1 MDKINELVQWI
12 GSIELS
18 QVINVIIC
26 IVAIIFTVIIS
37 PFISLAI
44 AKIFGWKKTRKEL
57 KNGVVYNALKYFL
70 MATGILWSIRI
81 LGLNE
86 EISNFVDKLYRIS
99 IVWIIAKTASDIFSN
114 GKLLTSKFKDK
125 ANDPMINIINKA
137 IKVVL
142 YILAAYLTLKEFN
155 YDLGGI
161 LTGLGLSTAIIAL
174 AAQDTF
180 KDVFSGLAIFWDK
193 PFAIGDWVEIG
204 DVSGT
209 VENIT
214 FRSTKLRTTEDT
226 IITLQNSAISSQN
239 IVNWGVI
246 KKRIYKANI
255 KLPLETEEV
264 TVEKVLNRIRFILKY
279 NKDIIKNSVSVHF
292 NEIKDD
298 GININIYLETNI
310 TAYGEYQD
318 FCNKINLTLL
328 NILETQGIKLAYPG
342 QNIYIKSD
350 VEGNV
355 ITKTKAQL
363 DNENQMQ
370 LEKNNNQ
377 EKHIK
382 PVKIK
387 DKTESKKN
395 S

>member
-44 AKIFGWKKTRKEL
+44 AKIFGWKKTKKEL
-57 KNGVVYNALKYFL
+57 KNGVVYNASKYL
-70 MATGILWSIRI
+70 LIATGVLFSTKI

-86 EISNFVDKLYRIS
+86 DLNNFIDKLYRIA
-99 IVWIIAKTASDIFSN
+99 IVWIIAKTASDLFSN
-114 GKLLTSKFKDK
+114 RRLLTSRLKDK
-125 ANDPMINIINKA
+125 ANDPMVNIINKI

-180 KDVFSGLAIFWDK
+180 KDVFSGLSIFWDK

-226 IITLQNSAISSQN
+226 IITIQNSAISSEN
-239 IVNWGVI
+239 IINWGVI
-246 KKRIYKANI
+246 KKRIYKANL

-279 NKDIIKNSVSVHF
+279 NKDIIKNSVSVHL
-292 NEIKDD
+292 NEIKED
-298 GININIYLETNI
+298 GININI
-310 TAYGEYQD
+310 
-318 FCNKINLTLL
+318 
-328 NILETQGIKLAYPG
+328 
-342 QNIYIKSD
+342 
-350 VEGNV
+350 
-355 ITKTKAQL
+355 
-363 DNENQMQ
+363 
-370 LEKNNNQ
+370 
-377 EKHIK
+377 
-382 PVKIK
+382 
-387 DKTESKKN
+387 
-395 S
+395 

>member
-26 IVAIIFTVIIS
+26 IVSIIFTVIIS
-37 PFISLAI
+37 PFLSLAI
-44 AKIFGWKKTRKEL
+44 AKIFGWKKTKAEL
-57 KNGVVYNALKYFL
+57 KNGVVYNASKYFL
-70 MATGILWSIRI
+70 IATGVLFSTKI

-86 EISNFVDKLYRIS
+86 DLNNFLDKLYRIA
-99 IVWIIAKTASDIFSN
+99 IVWIIAKTASDVFSN
-114 GKLLTSKFKDK
+114 RRLLTSRLKDK
-125 ANDPMINIINKA
+125 ANDPMVNIINKI

-174 AAQDTF
+174 AAQDTV
-180 KDVFSGLAIFWDK
+180 KDVFSGLSIFWDK

-226 IITLQNSAISSQN
+226 IITIQNSAISSEN
-239 IVNWGVI
+239 IINWGVI
-246 KKRIYKANI
+246 KKRIYKANL

-279 NKDIIKNSVSVHF
+279 NKDIIKNSVSLHL
-292 NEIKDD
+292 NEIKEDE
-298 GININIYLETNI
+298 ININIYLETNI
-310 TAYGEYQD
+310 TTYEAYQD
-318 FCNKINLTLL
+318 FCNKLNLTLL

-342 QNIYIKSD
+342 QNIYIKN
-350 VEGNV
+350 VEEGYQIN
-355 ITKTKAQL
+355 KK
-363 DNENQMQ
+363 ENHQQ
-370 LEKNNNQ
+370 INLEQ

-382 PVKIK
+382 PVKVNNTAK
-387 DKTESKKN
+387 NKK
-395 S
+395 

>member
-1 MDKINELVQWI
+1 MDKINELVAWI
-12 GSIELS
+12 QSIELS

>member
-1 MDKINELVQWI
+1 MDKINELVAWI
-12 GSIELS
+12 QSIELS
-18 QVINVIIC
+18 QVINLIIC

-37 PFISLAI
+37 PFISLLI

-342 QNIYIKSD
+342 QNIYIKSN

-370 LEKNNNQ
+370 LERNNNQ

>member
-1 MDKINELVQWI
+1 MDKINELIEWI
-12 GSIELS
+12 ESIELT

-37 PFISLAI
+37 PFISYAI
-44 AKIFGWKKTRKEL
+44 AKIFGWKKTKKEL
-57 KNGVVYNALKYFL
+57 KEGIVYNALKYFFI
-70 MATGILWSIRI
+70 ATGILFAIRI
-81 LGLNE
+81 IGLNE
-86 EISNFVDKLYRIS
+86 NLNSFVSKIYRIA
-99 IVWIIAKTASDIFSN
+99 IIWIIAKTVSDIFSN
-114 GKLLTSKFKDK
+114 GKILSSKFKDK
-125 ANDPMINIINKA
+125 ANDPMINIINKT
-137 IKVVL
+137 IRVVL

-180 KDVFSGLAIFWDK
+180 KDVFSGLAIFGDK
-193 PFAIGDWVEIG
+193 PFSIGDWVEIG

-246 KKRIYKANI
+246 NKRIYKANL

-298 GININIYLETNI
+298 GINVYIYLETKI

-328 NILETQGIKLAYPG
+328 NILETQDIKLAYPG
-342 QNIYIKSD
+342 QNIYIKS
-350 VEGNV
+350 EKKKKMYSKMNH
-355 ITKTKAQL
+355 
-363 DNENQMQ
+363 
-370 LEKNNNQ
+370 KNNGDNHKKS
-377 EKHIK
+377 KHIK
-382 PVKIK
+382 PVKITDAK
-387 DKTESKKN
+387 EK
-395 S
+395 

>member
-1 MDKINELVQWI
+1 MDKINELVAWI
-12 GSIELS
+12 QSIELS

-44 AKIFGWKKTRKEL
+44 AKIFGWKKTKKEL
-57 KNGVVYNALKYFL
+57 KNGIIYNALKYFL

-86 EISNFVDKLYRIS
+86 EISNFVDKLYRIA
-99 IVWIIAKTASDIFSN
+99 IVWVIAKTVSDVFSK
-114 GKLLTSKFKDK
+114 GKFFASKFKDK
-125 ANDPMINIINKA
+125 ANDPMINIINKT

-180 KDVFSGLAIFWDK
+180 KDVFSGLSIFWDK

-204 DVSGT
+204 NVSGT
-209 VENIT
+209 VENIS

-246 KKRIYKANI
+246 KKRIYKANL

-264 TVEKVLNRIRFILKY
+264 TVEKALNRIRFILRY

-298 GININIYLETNI
+298 GININIYLETSI

-318 FCNKINLTLL
+318 FCNKLNLTLL

-342 QNIYIKSD
+342 QNIYIKTEPEQNTAI
-350 VEGNV
+350 V
-355 ITKTKAQL
+355 
-363 DNENQMQ
+363 
-370 LEKNNNQ
+370 
-377 EKHIK
+377 KHSR
-382 PVKIK
+382 PHKIK
-387 DKTESKKN
+387 EAKNKTEINKN

>member
-1 MDKINELVQWI
+1 MDKINELVAWI
-12 GSIELS
+12 QSIELS

-44 AKIFGWKKTRKEL
+44 AKIFGWKKTKKEL
-57 KNGVVYNALKYFL
+57 KNGIIYNALKYFL

-86 EISNFVDKLYRIS
+86 EISNFVDKLYRIA
-99 IVWIIAKTASDIFSN
+99 IVWVIAKTVSDVFSK
-114 GKLLTSKFKDK
+114 GKFFASKFKDK
-125 ANDPMINIINKA
+125 ANDPMINIINKT

-180 KDVFSGLAIFWDK
+180 KDVFSGLSIFWDK

-209 VENIT
+209 VENIS

-246 KKRIYKANI
+246 KKRIYKANL

-264 TVEKVLNRIRFILKY
+264 TVEKALNRIRFILRY

-318 FCNKINLTLL
+318 FCNKLNLTLL

-342 QNIYIKSD
+342 QNIYIKT
-350 VEGNV
+350 E
-355 ITKTKAQL
+355 
-363 DNENQMQ
+363 
-370 LEKNNNQ
+370 Q
-377 EKHIK
+377 EQNTTIVKHSR
-382 PVKIK
+382 PHKIK
-387 DKTESKKN
+387 EAKNKNEINKN

>member
-1 MDKINELVQWI
+1 MDKINELVAWI
-12 GSIELS
+12 QSIELS
-18 QVINVIIC
+18 QVINLIIC

-37 PFISLAI
+37 PFISLLI

-350 VEGNV
+350 EEGNV
-355 ITKTKAQL
+355 IKKKKAQL

-377 EKHIK
+377 EKHRK

>member
-1 MDKINELVQWI
+1 MDKVNELVTWI
-12 GSIELS
+12 QSIELS

-44 AKIFGWKKTRKEL
+44 AKIFGWKKTKKEL
-57 KNGVVYNALKYFL
+57 KNGIIYNALKYFL

-86 EISNFVDKLYRIS
+86 EISNLADKLYRIA
-99 IVWIIAKTASDIFSN
+99 IVWIIAKTVSDVFSK
-114 GKLLTSKFKDK
+114 GKFFATKFKDK
-125 ANDPMINIINKA
+125 ANDPMINIINKT

-180 KDVFSGLAIFWDK
+180 KDVFSGLSIFWDK

-226 IITLQNSAISSQN
+226 IITIQNSAISSQN

-246 KKRIYKANI
+246 KKRIYKANL

-264 TVEKVLNRIRFILKY
+264 TVEKALNRIRFILRF

-298 GININIYLETNI
+298 GINIYIYLETSI

-318 FCNKINLTLL
+318 FCNKLNLTLL

-342 QNIYIKSD
+342 QNIYIMSEPEKNK
-350 VEGNV
+350 E
-355 ITKTKAQL
+355 ITK
-363 DNENQMQ
+363 
-370 LEKNNNQ
+370 
-377 EKHIK
+377 HSR
-382 PVKIK
+382 PHKIK
-387 DKTESKKN
+387 ETKNKTENEKK

>member
-1 MDKINELVQWI
+1 MDKINELIEWI
-12 GSIELS
+12 ESIELS
-18 QVINVIIC
+18 QIINVIIC

-37 PFISLAI
+37 PFISYAI
-44 AKIFGWKKTRKEL
+44 AKIFGFKKTKQEL
-57 KNGVVYNALKYFL
+57 KEGIVYNTLKYFFI
-70 MATGILWSIRI
+70 ATGILWAIRI

-86 EISNFVDKLYRIS
+86 TLNNLVNKFYRIS
-99 IVWIIAKTASDIFSN
+99 IVWIIAKTVSDIFSN
-114 GKLLTSKFKDK
+114 GKILASKFKDK
-125 ANDPMINIINKA
+125 ANDPMINIINKT

-204 DVSGT
+204 DVSGS

-226 IITLQNSAISSQN
+226 IITVQNSAISTQN
-239 IVNWGVI
+239 IINWGVI
-246 KKRIYKANI
+246 KKRIYKANL
-255 KLPLETEEV
+255 KLPLETEEA

-279 NKDIIKNSVSVHF
+279 NKDIIKNSVNVHF
-292 NEIKDD
+292 NQIKDD
-298 GININIYLETNI
+298 GINIYIYLETRI

-328 NILETQGIKLAYPG
+328 NILETQNIKLAYPG

-350 VEGNV
+350 FDGNNSPSL
-355 ITKTKAQL
+355 KKQQYA
-363 DNENQMQ
+363 DNQIRKQ
-370 LEKNNNQ
+370 A
-377 EKHIK
+377 KHIK
-382 PVKIK
+382 PVKITE
-387 DKTESKKN
+387 DKRK
-395 S
+395 

>member
-1 MDKINELVQWI
+1 MDKINELVAWI
-12 GSIELS
+12 QSIELS

-44 AKIFGWKKTRKEL
+44 AKIFGWKKTKKEL
-57 KNGVVYNALKYFL
+57 KNGIIYNALKYFL

-86 EISNFVDKLYRIS
+86 EISNFVDKLYRIA
-99 IVWIIAKTASDIFSN
+99 IVWVIAKTVSDVFSK
-114 GKLLTSKFKDK
+114 GKFFASKFKDK
-125 ANDPMINIINKA
+125 ANDPMINIINKT

-180 KDVFSGLAIFWDK
+180 KDVFSGLSIFWDK

-209 VENIT
+209 VENIS

-246 KKRIYKANI
+246 KKRIYKANL

-264 TVEKVLNRIRFILKY
+264 TVEKALNRIRFILRY

-298 GININIYLETNI
+298 GININIYLETSI

-318 FCNKINLTLL
+318 FCNKLNLTLL

-342 QNIYIKSD
+342 QNIYIKTD
-350 VEGNV
+350 
-355 ITKTKAQL
+355 
-363 DNENQMQ
+363 
-370 LEKNNNQ
+370 LEQNIAIV
-377 EKHIK
+377 KHSR
-382 PVKIK
+382 PHKIK
-387 DKTESKKN
+387 ETKNKKEIN
-395 S
+395 

>member
-1 MDKINELVQWI
+1 MDKINELVAWI
-12 GSIELS
+12 QSIELS

-44 AKIFGWKKTRKEL
+44 AKIFGWKKTKKEL
-57 KNGVVYNALKYFL
+57 KNGIIYNALKYFL

-86 EISNFVDKLYRIS
+86 EISNFVDKLYRIA
-99 IVWIIAKTASDIFSN
+99 IVWVIAKTVSDVFSK
-114 GKLLTSKFKDK
+114 GKFFASKFKDK
-125 ANDPMINIINKA
+125 ANDPMINIINKT

-180 KDVFSGLAIFWDK
+180 KDVFSGLSIFWDK

-209 VENIT
+209 VENIS

-246 KKRIYKANI
+246 KKRIYKANL

-264 TVEKVLNRIRFILKY
+264 TVEKALNRIRFILRY

-298 GININIYLETNI
+298 GININIYLETSI

-318 FCNKINLTLL
+318 FCNKLNLTLL

-342 QNIYIKSD
+342 QNIYIKTEPEQNTAI
-350 VEGNV
+350 V
-355 ITKTKAQL
+355 
-363 DNENQMQ
+363 
-370 LEKNNNQ
+370 
-377 EKHIK
+377 KHSR
-382 PVKIK
+382 PHKIK
-387 DKTESKKN
+387 EAKNKTEIN
-395 S
+395 

>member
-1 MDKINELVQWI
+1 MDKINELIEWI
-12 GSIELS
+12 ESIELS
-18 QVINVIIC
+18 QVINVIVC
-26 IVAIIFTVIIS
+26 IVAIILTVIIS
-37 PFISLAI
+37 PLISYAI
-44 AKIFGWKKTRKEL
+44 AKLFGLKKTKQEI
-57 KNGVVYNALKYFL
+57 KDGAVYNTLKYFF
-70 MATGILWSIRI
+70 MATGILFAIRI

-86 EISNFVDKLYRIS
+86 NLNNFINKLYRIA
-99 IVWIIAKTASDIFSN
+99 IIWIIAKTVSDIFSN
-114 GKLLTSKFKDK
+114 GKILSSKFKDK

-246 KKRIYKANI
+246 KKRIYKANL

-292 NEIKDD
+292 NQIKDD
-298 GININIYLETNI
+298 GINVYIYLETRI

-328 NILETQGIKLAYPG
+328 NILETQDIKLAYPG

-350 VEGNV
+350 IEGKSHSKINHQN
-355 ITKTKAQL
+355 KM
-363 DNENQMQ
+363 ENQKQ
-370 LEKNNNQ
+370 SKQ
-377 EKHIK
+377 IK
-382 PVKIK
+382 PVKISEAK
-387 DKTESKKN
+387 EK
-395 S
+395 

>member
-1 MDKINELVQWI
+1 MDKINELVAWI
-12 GSIELS
+12 QSIELS

-44 AKIFGWKKTRKEL
+44 AKIFGWKKTKKEL
-57 KNGVVYNALKYFL
+57 KNGIIYNALKYFL

-86 EISNFVDKLYRIS
+86 EISNFVDKLYRIA
-99 IVWIIAKTASDIFSN
+99 IVWVIAKTVSDVFSK
-114 GKLLTSKFKDK
+114 GKFFASKFKDK
-125 ANDPMINIINKA
+125 ANDPMINIINKT

-180 KDVFSGLAIFWDK
+180 KDVFSGLSIFWDK

-204 DVSGT
+204 NVSGT
-209 VENIT
+209 VENIS

-246 KKRIYKANI
+246 KKRIYKANL

-264 TVEKVLNRIRFILKY
+264 TVEKALNRIRFILRY

-298 GININIYLETNI
+298 GININIYLETSI

-318 FCNKINLTLL
+318 FCNKLNLTLL

-342 QNIYIKSD
+342 QNIYIKTEPEQNTAI
-350 VEGNV
+350 V
-355 ITKTKAQL
+355 
-363 DNENQMQ
+363 
-370 LEKNNNQ
+370 
-377 EKHIK
+377 KHSR
-382 PVKIK
+382 PHKIK
-387 DKTESKKN
+387 EAKNKTEIN
-395 S
+395 

>member
-1 MDKINELVQWI
+1 MDKINELVAWI
-12 GSIELS
+12 QSIELS
-18 QVINVIIC
+18 QVINLIIC

-37 PFISLAI
+37 PFISLLI

-355 ITKTKAQL
+355 ITKTKDQL

-370 LEKNNNQ
+370 LERNNNQ

>member
-1 MDKINELVQWI
+1 MDKINELVAWI
-12 GSIELS
+12 QSIELS

-209 VENIT
+209 VENIS

-246 KKRIYKANI
+246 KKRIYKANL

-264 TVEKVLNRIRFILKY
+264 TVEKALNRIRFILRY

-370 LEKNNNQ
+370 LERNNNQ

>member
-1 MDKINELVQWI
+1 MDKINELVAWI
-12 GSIELS
+12 QSIELS
-18 QVINVIIC
+18 QVINLIIC

-37 PFISLAI
+37 PFISLLI
-44 AKIFGWKKTRKEL
+44 AKVFGWKKTRKEL

-328 NILETQGIKLAYPG
+328 NILETQGIKLAYQG

-370 LEKNNNQ
+370 LERNNNQ

>member
-1 MDKINELVQWI
+1 MDKINELVAWI
-12 GSIELS
+12 QSIELS

-44 AKIFGWKKTRKEL
+44 AKIFGWKKTKKEL
-57 KNGVVYNALKYFL
+57 KNGIIYNALKYFL

-86 EISNFVDKLYRIS
+86 EISNFVDKLYRIA
-99 IVWIIAKTASDIFSN
+99 IVWVIAKTVSDVFSK
-114 GKLLTSKFKDK
+114 GKFFASKFKDK
-125 ANDPMINIINKA
+125 ANDPMINIINKT

-180 KDVFSGLAIFWDK
+180 KDVFSGLSIFWDK

-204 DVSGT
+204 NVSGT
-209 VENIT
+209 VENIS

-246 KKRIYKANI
+246 KKRIYKANL

-264 TVEKVLNRIRFILKY
+264 TVEKALNRIRFILRY

-298 GININIYLETNI
+298 GININIYLETSI

-318 FCNKINLTLL
+318 FCNKLNLTLL

-342 QNIYIKSD
+342 QNIYIKT
-350 VEGNV
+350 E
-355 ITKTKAQL
+355 
-363 DNENQMQ
+363 
-370 LEKNNNQ
+370 LEQNTAIV
-377 EKHIK
+377 KHSR
-382 PVKIK
+382 PHKIK
-387 DKTESKKN
+387 EAKNKKEINKN